1 MQYNNLI
8 ILILNN
14 IECICIFMLCFI
26 YCIMK
31 ADKTINVDGQT
42 YGERELAQLIRRKM
56 ITRTVKD
63 KTKYTR
69 KVKHKKSLI

>member
-1 MQYNNLI
+1 
-8 ILILNN
+8 
-14 IECICIFMLCFI
+14 
-26 YCIMK
+26 MK
-31 ADKTINVDGQT
+31 TDKTINIDGQT

-69 KVKHKKSLI
+69 KVKHKKNLGDSI